1 MEIGMRFRG
10 CLMAVLAAALGSAIA
25 SSVEA
30 LTYPGNPP
38 GRAEARIEGPR
49 LVLENDAL
57 RVVWRWESGR
67 LGLSEIEDKASNTR
81 IDVAPDASFSL
92 RLGDGTMLPAASF
105 VATDEMRL
113 EKLTPNP
120 AASRSADR
128 EGGWRA
134 SVSLRSPE
142 YGVALDWASELRDG
156 ANYVRQ
162 EFTARA
168 EENVLES
175 ATLTLLRVAAPGA
188 RTVGNVD
195 GSPVLLGNVF
205 VGCEHP
211 TANNVIDDGTVVC
224 SAKLPPLPSGAG
236 PPSFSRTC
244 VIGVSPAGRL
254 RRAFTYYLERERPRP
269 YTPFLHYNSWYDISW
284 AGVRMDE
291 KECLEVIDL
300 FERNLVRER
309 GVRLHGFLWDDGWD
323 DPRTLWGFHDGFP
336 RGFAAIRAAA
346 ERAGGAVGVWLS
358 PWGGYGEWKEARL
371 QYGRSQGFETNR
383 NGFSLAGP
391 KYYARF
397 RDVCLEM
404 VDRYGVNAFKF
415 DGLSQGLDSRGAG
428 DEFAGDVEALLRL
441 TGDLRR
447 HRPDLFINAT
457 TGTWPSPFWLL
468 YVDSIWR
475 DGYDMGFHGSGSRR
489 QQWITY
495 RDMIVFR
502 QVIGRAP
509 LYPLNSLMT
518 QGIVHSRFGTAAGLS
533 DDLADWKSEVRSFFA
548 SGTQLQ
554 ELYVRPQLLTPE
566 MWDVLAEGARWSAK
580 NADILVDV
588 HWVGGDP
595 GEGQPYGFA
604 AWQPRGAVL
613 ALRNPAAETRIIEID
628 VAQAFELPPDAPE
641 IYRLVSPWRDGEES
655 PIEVQ
660 AGKPHRF
667 ELEPFEVAVFDAV
680 PMPRR
685 P

>member
-1 MEIGMRFRG
+1 MIRAEGRLGKLVSVLLLCMPWPGAI
-10 CLMAVLAAALGSAIA
+10 LAVEPSQ
-25 SSVEA
+25 
-30 LTYPGNPP
+30 YPGTPP
-38 GRAEARIEGPR
+38 GPAAGRIEGDR
-49 LVLENDAL
+49 LIFENDAL
-57 RVVWRWESGR
+57 RVVWRWDSGR
-67 LGLSEIEDKASNTR
+67 LGLSEIEDKASKTR
-81 IDVAPDASFSL
+81 IGAAPDVSFSL
-92 RLGDGTMLPAASF
+92 KLGDGTILAAGSF
-105 VATDEMRL
+105 IAADEMRL
-113 EKLTPNP
+113 EKLAPNP
-120 AASRSADR
+120 TALRWADR

-134 SVSLRSPE
+134 SVSLHSPE
-142 YGVALDWASELRDG
+142 PGVSLDWAAELRDG

-168 EENVLES
+168 EEHVLDS
-175 ATLTLLRVAAPGA
+175 AEMTVFRVAAPDARMAGA
-188 RTVGNVD
+188 VD
-195 GSPVLLGNVF
+195 GSPVVLGNVF

-211 TANNVIDDGTVVC
+211 TANNVIADGSVVC
-224 SAKLPPLPSGAG
+224 FGKIPPLPPGEG
-236 PPSFSRTC
+236 PPSFSRSC
-244 VIGVSPAGRL
+244 VIGVAPAGQL
-254 RRAFTYYLERERPRP
+254 RRAFSRYLERERPRP
-269 YTPFLHYNSWYDISW
+269 YAPFLHYNSWYDISW
-284 AGVRMDE
+284 AGVTMDE
-291 KECLEVIDL
+291 KECLEAIDV
-300 FERNLVRER
+300 FERNLVVER

-323 DPRTLWGFHDGFP
+323 DPRTLWGFHEGFP
-336 RGFAAIRAAA
+336 HGFTAIRAAA
-346 ERAGGAVGVWLS
+346 EKAGGAVGVWLS
-358 PWGGYGEWKEARL
+358 PWGGYGEWKERRL

-404 VDRYGVNAFKF
+404 VDRYGANAFKF
-415 DGLSQGLDSRGAG
+415 DGLSQGLASRGAG

-468 YVDSIWR
+468 HVDSIWR
-475 DGYDMGFHGSGSRR
+475 DGNDMGFHGAGSRR

-502 QVIGRAP
+502 QVVGRAP

-595 GEGQPYGFA
+595 GEGEPYGFA
-604 AWQPRGAVL
+604 AWQPRGGML
-613 ALRNPAAETRIIEID
+613 ALRNPAAEPRVIEID
-628 VAQAFELPPDAPE
+628 VAHAFELPPDAPE
-641 IYRLVSPWRDGEES
+641 TYRLISPWKDAEGS
-655 PIEVQ
+655 LIEVR
-660 AGKPHRF
+660 AGAPHRF
-667 ELEPFEVAVFDAV
+667 ELEPFEVLVFDAAPV
-680 PMPRR
+680 PRR
-685 P
+685 